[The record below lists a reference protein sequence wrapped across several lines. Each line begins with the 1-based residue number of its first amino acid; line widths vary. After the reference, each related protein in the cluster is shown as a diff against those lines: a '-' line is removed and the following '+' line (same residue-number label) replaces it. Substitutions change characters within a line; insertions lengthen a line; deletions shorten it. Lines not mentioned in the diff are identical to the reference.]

1 VPADDNAPDAVQRPP
16 FALAFGGRSA
26 RARTVLVYGN
36 CQAPYLAQMLA
47 SLDDLNDD
55 YRFVVA
61 LNHVLPGDAVAPA
74 IAGEDLKD
82 VVLLLRQFEDHQANP
97 AFTALAARLPARCP
111 VIRYPS
117 FALLSAWPFECPE
130 PRERHDPAFPLW
142 KRYPLGDML
151 GLQIAQ
157 AGLTGSMAVAAY
169 MDLSERKMPD
179 LRVRLQRDV
188 DRMRRYDAHSDVQL
202 ADYVLDHFRDEH
214 LFWTSGHLSAPAV
227 AELARRVAEHARP
240 VLGGSAARAEAC
252 LAAASINGGMGTHQH
267 PIHPL
272 VAEALELRFWRMD
285 LAYRWHTQQWTY
297 YEYIQ
302 RYIEYDTSW

>member
-1 VPADDNAPDAVQRPP
+1 MV
-16 FALAFGGRSA
+16 FGSQSA

-47 SLDDLNDD
+47 SLDDLNGD

-61 LNHVLPGDAVAPA
+61 LNHALPGDALAPA
-74 IAGEDLKD
+74 IPDEDLKD
-82 VVLLLRQFEDHQANP
+82 VALLLRQFEDQQDNP
-97 AFTALAARLPARCP
+97 ALTALTERLPAHCP

-130 PRERHDPAFPLW
+130 PRVHHDPAYTLW

-151 GLQIAQ
+151 GLRIAQ
-157 AGLTGSMAVAAY
+157 AGLTGPMAVAAY

-179 LRVRLQRDV
+179 LRVRLQRDI
-188 DRMRRYDAHSDVQL
+188 DRMRHYDAHSDVQL
-202 ADYVLDHFRDEH
+202 ADYVLDRFRDEH
-214 LFWTSGHLSAPAV
+214 LFWTSGHMSAPAM
-227 AELARRVAEHARP
+227 AELTRRVAGHARP

-252 LAAASINGGMGTHQH
+252 LAAASHDGGMGVHQH

-272 VAEALELRFWRMD
+272 VAEALELRFWRTD
-285 LAYRWHTQQWTY
+285 FAYRWHTQQWTY

>member
-1 VPADDNAPDAVQRPP
+1 M
-16 FALAFGGRSA
+16 AFGGRSA

-47 SLDDLNDD
+47 ALDDLNDD

-61 LNHVLPGDAVAPA
+61 LNHVLPGDVIAPA
-74 IAGEDLKD
+74 VPDEDLKD
-82 VVLLLRQFEDHQANP
+82 VALLLRQFEDQQDNP
-97 AFTALAARLPARCP
+97 ALTALTSRLPAGCP

-117 FALLSAWPFECPE
+117 FALFSAWPFECPE
-130 PRERHDPAFPLW
+130 PRQRHDPAFTVW

-157 AGLTGSMAVAAY
+157 SGVTGPLAVAAY

-179 LRVRLQRDV
+179 LRVRLQRDI
-188 DRMRRYDAHSDVQL
+188 DRMHHYDARSDVRL
-202 ADYVLDHFRDEH
+202 ADYVLDRFRDEH
-214 LFWTSGHLSAPAV
+214 LFWTSGHVSAPAM
-227 AELARRVAEHARP
+227 AELARRVAERARP
-240 VLGGSAARAEAC
+240 VLGGSATRAEAC
-252 LAAASINGGMGTHQH
+252 LAAASNYGGMGSLQN

-272 VAEALELRFWRMD
+272 VAQALDLRFWQAD
-285 LAYRWHTQQWTY
+285 FDYRWHTQQWNF

>member
-1 VPADDNAPDAVQRPP
+1 M
-16 FALAFGGRSA
+16 AFGGRSA

-47 SLDDLNDD
+47 ALDDLNDD

-61 LNHVLPGDAVAPA
+61 LNHVLPGDVIAPA
-74 IAGEDLKD
+74 IPDEDLKD
-82 VVLLLRQFEDHQANP
+82 VALLLRQFEDQQDNP
-97 AFTALAARLPARCP
+97 ALTALTSRLPAGCQ

-130 PRERHDPAFPLW
+130 PRQRHDPAFTLW

-151 GLQIAQ
+151 GLQIATS
-157 AGLTGSMAVAAY
+157 GITGPLAVAAY

-179 LRVRLQRDV
+179 LRVRLQRDI
-188 DRMRRYDAHSDVQL
+188 DRMHHYDAHSDVRL
-202 ADYVLDHFRDEH
+202 ADYVLDRFRDEH
-214 LFWTSGHLSAPAV
+214 LFWTSGHVSAPAM
-227 AELARRVAEHARP
+227 AELARRVAERARP
-240 VLGGSAARAEAC
+240 VLGGSAVRAEAC
-252 LAAASINGGMGTHQH
+252 LAAASNYGGMGSLQH

-272 VAEALELRFWRMD
+272 VAEALDLRFWRPD
-285 LAYRWHTQQWTY
+285 FDYRWHTEHWTF